1 MRPALE
7 WNRKLL
13 MTGKRWFAVIAVL
26 AVAIGIA
33 YSAFSTYRGTQAE
46 QCYACQR
53 AIHAHSRTVA
63 MINGKPR
70 LFCCPACA
78 LSEHE
83 QEGKPVRVTELS
95 AFPTGAKLSPNDAFI
110 VRGSDVNMCVRTHEL
125 LDTDK
130 RAADLR
136 YDRCLPS
143 LIAFSKRSEAMQF
156 VRKHGGEVLPFN
168 TVASAF
174 SH

>member
-1 MRPALE
+1 
-7 WNRKLL
+7 
-13 MTGKRWFAVIAVL
+13 MTGKRGLAVIAAV
-26 AVAIGIA
+26 AVAIGIGYA
-33 YSAFSTYRGTQAE
+33 AFNTYRGSQTE

-70 LFCCPACA
+70 LFCCPACV

-95 AFPTGAKLSPNDAFI
+95 AFRSGAKLSPNYAFI
-110 VRGSDVNMCVRTHEL
+110 VRGSDVNMCVRRHEL
-125 LDTDK
+125 MDADK

-143 LIAFSKRSEAMQF
+143 LIAFARQDQALQF
-156 VRKHGGEVLPFN
+156 AHEHGGEVLPFSE
-168 TVASAF
+168 VLSAF